1 MAELESAVFRA
12 FLLAVRSS
20 KHRLPS
26 PMLDD
31 SEKRRMKMILRAL
44 LAGTAEEVMSV
55 ERASE
60 WQGDY
65 IKESSW

>member
-1 MAELESAVFRA
+1 
-12 FLLAVRSS
+12 
-20 KHRLPS
+20 
-26 PMLDD
+26 MLDD
-31 SEKRRMKMILRAL
+31 SKEEECKMIFCAL

-65 IKESSW
+65 VKESLG